1 MHPKQTY
8 KPKKGEKEIDRERR
22 ERLLATLLSSN
33 GFIPPTTIL
42 RKEFKI
48 TSAAAKVEFQW
59 LQRKMRRALWSRQSI
74 FSKYNRNEKTKLS
87 QMFSISIPQG
97 TLNDENVSAVSS
109 NRVLMSSNR
118 VLADAPTQ
126 RSSSED
132 DVSSVNSN
140 ASDRNRVIVQQEQE
154 LALNRE
160 IIVQLEKQIE
170 EMRLNG
176 ARKLPSMKTN
186 EFFGEI
192 RSFFRN
198 NIPKKVVEE
207 TDKAMC
213 IRREATS
220 QYSKINSI
228 TFELMMDTINWSVR
242 LTVEGA
248 KKNRLSSGNP
258 KRSIFSLLAS
268 YVSLLQRLQ
277 LNVDD
282 NKYKYA
288 SNRKMQDDIQM
299 EYDYTTLLHAYK
311 IITELPEQ

>member
-1 MHPKQTY
+1 MISAGNKKNNTSVKKLAESEEKPREDWICKLLKAEEPVCVTTVLRSLGQTGEEARKNRQWLGRNLAKKLWDGHPDYLMYSHQ
-8 KPKKGEKEIDRERR
+8 EKVQ
-22 ERLLATLLSSN
+22 LS
-33 GFIPPTTIL
+33 
-42 RKEFKI
+42 RMFKI
-48 TSAAAKVEFQW
+48 D
-59 LQRKMRRALWSRQSI
+59 
-74 FSKYNRNEKTKLS
+74 
-87 QMFSISIPQG
+87 IP
-97 TLNDENVSAVSS
+97 DHDVNVSAVSS

-118 VLADAPTQ
+118 VPADAPTQ

-140 ASDRNRVIVQQEQE
+140 ASDRNRKIVQQEQQ

-160 IIVQLEKQIE
+160 VIEQLEKQIE
-170 EMRLNG
+170 EMRLDG
-176 ARKLPSMKTN
+176 DRKLPSIKTK

-192 RSFFRN
+192 GSFFRN
-198 NIPKKVVEE
+198 NIPKKVVEV

-228 TFELMMDTINWSVR
+228 SFEYMMDTINWSVR

-268 YVSLLQRLQ
+268 YVSLLERLQ
-277 LNVDD
+277 LKVDD
-282 NKYKYA
+282 KKYKYA
-288 SNRKMQDDIQM
+288 SNRQMQDDIQM
-299 EYDYTTLLHAYK
+299 EYDYTTLHHAYK